1 MKKIKIGSVLL
12 ALSFVSLTIASCN
25 NLNTSETGSN
35 SQVNQVTHVVTFNPN
50 NGESEFTKTV
60 KDLGYLNQP
69 SKPVYEG
76 HNFEGWYTETNEQW
90 NFIRGQVTEDM
101 TLTAK
106 WTETGS
112 NGGNEDSS
120 GGNEDSSGGSEDSSG
135 DNEDVFVPDGEVLTV
150 GEALAIA
157 KSLSNG
163 EATSEK
169 YYVEGN
175 VTDIYNTMY
184 GNFHLYN
191 GNDDLIVYGLYSND
205 GTVRFDAMKNQPKQ
219 DDKVVVYGVLKNF
232 YDTKTSV
239 NKYEIENGWLI
250 SVNGVEYS
258 KFQADSSSSDGGNED
273 SSGDIIVDVT
283 EGWTNTDF
291 GSYYNS
297 VNFDSSNLL
306 VELQKLNSQ
315 KRTSTVGYKNMPSK
329 FYQTDYDPNNK
340 SKVMAFYAGTSAVY
354 SGNMNRE
361 HVWPNS
367 RGGNLV
373 EADIHAIRPTLTSD
387 NSSRGNSFYV
397 EGMAHSANGWDPK
410 TAGMKEQYRGQAAR
424 IIFYCC
430 VASNQ
435 LSLVDKTNDDTGNKT
450 MGKLSDLLKWNLQYG
465 VAQTEL
471 NRNNGAQSLQ
481 GNRNPFIDNPG
492 LACSIW
498 GNTNAETKKIC
509 SGYVTPEKPDD
520 GTTTPS
526 NPSVENPD
534 DSSSDNNTP
543 APIDGTWTL
552 VTSASQ
558 LKAGDKIVIA
568 ETSLNKV
575 AGKIS
580 SAYLSVVDCSCS
592 SGTITSLP
600 SSAEVFT
607 LGGSPSA
614 WTLTTTSNKLLGATA
629 VKKLAE
635 GSGTNTWT
643 IDISNSKATIQN
655 TNSSYGRFL
664 YNVQSPRFTTY
675 TSDTSSQMLMVAIF
689 KLN

>member
-1 MKKIKIGSVLL
+1 MKKIKFGSILL
-12 ALSFVSLTIASCN
+12 ALSFVSLTISSCSN
-25 NLNTSETGSN
+25 PTNSTVSSGSSHEN
-35 SQVNQVTHVVTFNPN
+35 ELTHTVTFNPN
-50 NGESEFTKTV
+50 NGEATFTQTV
-60 KDLGYLNQP
+60 KDRGFITEP
-69 SKPVYEG
+69 ETPIYEG
-76 HNFEGWYTETNEQW
+76 HSFVGWFDSEEADVAW
-90 NFIRGQVTEDM
+90 NFVRAQVTEDM

-112 NGGNEDSS
+112 S
-120 GGNEDSSGGSEDSSG
+120 GG
-135 DNEDVFVPDGEVLTV
+135 NEDVFVPDGEVLTV

-163 EATSEK
+163 EATTQR
-169 YYVEGN
+169 YYVEG
-175 VTDIYNTMY
+175 TMHDIYQTTY
-184 GNFHLYN
+184 GNCHLID
-191 GNDDLIVYGLYSND
+191 GNDDLIIYGLYSND
-205 GTVRFDAMKNQPKQ
+205 GSVRYDAMVNKPQEE
-219 DDKVVVYGVLKNF
+219 DKLIVYGVLKNY
-232 YDTKTSV
+232 YDTNKQV
-239 NKYEIENGWLI
+239 NKYEIDSAWLI

-258 KFQADSSSSDGGNED
+258 KFQASSGNTGGDNTEDGD
-273 SSGDIIVDVT
+273 TSGDIIVDVT
-283 EGWTNTDF
+283 DGWTNTDF

-306 VELQKLNSQ
+306 GELQKLNSQ
-315 KRTSTVGYKNMPSK
+315 KRTSTVGYQPMRYK
-329 FYQTDYDPNNK
+329 FSVTDYDPNNK
-340 SKVMAFYAGTSAVY
+340 NNILSFY
-354 SGNMNRE
+354 SGKSISSVWDSGATWNRE

-367 RGGNLV
+367 HGGNLV
-373 EADIHAIRPTLTSD
+373 EGDIHVIRPTSTKD
-387 NSSRGNSFYV
+387 NSNRGNSFYV
-397 EGMAHSANGWDPK
+397 EGKAHGENGWDPK
-410 TAGMKEQYRGQAAR
+410 AAGLNEQYRGQAAR

-430 VASNQ
+430 VASS
-435 LSLVDKTNDDTGNKT
+435 SLKIVDQEVSSSSNT
-450 MGKLSDLLKWNLQYG
+450 MGKLSDLLRWNLQYG

-552 VTSASQ
+552 VTSTSQ

-580 SAYLSVVDCSCS
+580 GAYLSVVDCSCS

-600 SSAEVFT
+600 SSVEVFT